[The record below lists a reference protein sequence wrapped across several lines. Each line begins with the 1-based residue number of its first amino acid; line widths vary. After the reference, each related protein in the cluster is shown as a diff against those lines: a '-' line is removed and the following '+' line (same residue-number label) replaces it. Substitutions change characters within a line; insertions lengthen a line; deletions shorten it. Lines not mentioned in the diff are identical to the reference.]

1 MKAYQLDILNFYIN
15 ETECRNDGFGN
26 FLIPGGCVI
35 TEPPKANKNEI
46 QYWNEEE
53 WEIKPDFSGIL
64 YYSKIDKSEKRFQRG
79 EKFNDSYTDLVPPVE
94 SYIIWKD
101 NGWNVDE
108 DLKKQ
113 FELNNCKSK
122 AKELI
127 FNCDWSVL
135 PDVNIYN
142 RSEFESYRAILR
154 DYILNPVENPD
165 FPTEPVPK
173 WIFTTKTMGDN
184 NG

>member
-1 MKAYQLDILNFYIN
+1 MDIARGIQILVSNARYKQPILEETKEYYNSLEWLDERKKPTWDDIYLAWIN
-15 ETECRNDGFGN
+15 ETR
-26 FLIPGGCVI
+26 I
-35 TEPPKANKNEI
+35 
-46 QYWNEEE
+46 
-53 WEIKPDFSGIL
+53 
-64 YYSKIDKSEKRFQRG
+64 
-79 EKFNDSYTDLVPPVE
+79 E
-94 SYIIWKD
+94 S
-101 NGWNVDE
+101 
-108 DLKKQ
+108 
-113 FELNNCKSK
+113 LNNCKSK

-135 PDVNIYN
+135 PDVKIYN

>member
-1 MKAYQLDILNFYIN
+1 MEYQLIDIIRYYIK
-15 ETECRNDGFGN
+15 DAILAVYG
-26 FLIPGGCVI
+26 
-35 TEPPKANKNEI
+35 
-46 QYWNEEE
+46 NEEIL
-53 WEIKPDFSGIL
+53 WQDSRPKPKQEQIDAW
-64 YYSKIDKSEKRFQRG
+64 KI
-79 EKFNDSYTDLVPPVE
+79 SYPHD
-94 SYIIWKD
+94 IAKD
-101 NGWNVDE
+101 
-108 DLKKQ
+108 
-113 FELNNCKSK
+113 NCKSK
-122 AKELI
+122 AKDLI

>member
-1 MKAYQLDILNFYIN
+1 MIDYSLILNVKYKNDQWTIN
-15 ETECRNDGFGN
+15 GDDYFG
-26 FLIPGGCVI
+26 I
-35 TEPPKANKNEI
+35 T
-46 QYWNEEE
+46 WNSESRKPTKEELDSQ
-53 WEIKPDFSGIL
+53 WEEVLQIK
-64 YYSKIDKSEKRFQRG
+64 K
-79 EKFNDSYTDLVPPVE
+79 
-94 SYIIWKD
+94 KD
-101 NGWNVDE
+101 N
-108 DLKKQ
+108 
-113 FELNNCKSK
+113 CKNQ
-122 AKELI
+122 AKILI

-154 DYILNPVENPD
+154 NYILNPVENPD